1 MDWTPS
7 RLEPDHA
14 QMAIYFCR
22 SHAGVTPPGADVKG
36 KMNGFAAL
44 DIHPHRRYVVGKA
57 ATDKPAAAT
66 NKLCSIRTRN
76 GLYTEFGIDP
86 IIV

>member
-7 RLEPDHA
+7 RLEPDPCPDGDL
-14 QMAIYFCR
+14 FCR

-44 DIHPHRRYVVGKA
+44 DIHPHRRYVVDKA
-57 ATDKPAAAT
+57 AAGQA
-66 NKLCSIRTRN
+66 R
-76 GLYTEFGIDP
+76 
-86 IIV
+86 